1 MVELRVSELDGGEA
15 VLTLDGAE
23 VGHLEPDFS
32 ANAYCWSVLDG
43 DRIISRGSA
52 LFGEINTKED
62 DRIAILCYE
71 SMIAAAEAHFLVKVI
86 RHDRKKE

>member
-52 LFGEINTKED
+52 LLGRSTQKED
-62 DRIAILCYE
+62 NRMPSFATNP
-71 SMIAAAEAHFLVKVI
+71 
-86 RHDRKKE
+86 